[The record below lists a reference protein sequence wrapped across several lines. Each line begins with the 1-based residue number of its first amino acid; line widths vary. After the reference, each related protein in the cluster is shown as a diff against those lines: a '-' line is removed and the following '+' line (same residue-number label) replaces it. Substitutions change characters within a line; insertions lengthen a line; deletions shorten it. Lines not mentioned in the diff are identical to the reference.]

1 MMGLLTVFN
10 WESSIIN
17 SLTINNIMKGYIK
30 IKTINLE
37 PDKFGK
43 HIKIT
48 RVGIYD
54 ENDKWIK
61 WLPLNQQLADF
72 FEQQKI
78 NVLINP
84 DVL

>member
-1 MMGLLTVFN
+1 MGLLTVFN

>member
-1 MMGLLTVFN
+1 
-10 WESSIIN
+10 
-17 SLTINNIMKGYIK
+17 MKGYIK

-37 PDKFGK
+37 PDKFGRY
-43 HIKIT
+43 IKIT

-61 WLPLNQQLADF
+61 WLPLDAQLINF

-78 NVLINP
+78 DVTINP
-84 DVL
+84 ESL

>member
-1 MMGLLTVFN
+1 MSNLPKISV
-10 WESSIIN
+10 
-17 SLTINNIMKGYIK
+17 MKGYIK

>member
-1 MMGLLTVFN
+1 MELLTVFN

>member
-1 MMGLLTVFN
+1 MN
-10 WESSIIN
+10 
-17 SLTINNIMKGYIK
+17 GYIK